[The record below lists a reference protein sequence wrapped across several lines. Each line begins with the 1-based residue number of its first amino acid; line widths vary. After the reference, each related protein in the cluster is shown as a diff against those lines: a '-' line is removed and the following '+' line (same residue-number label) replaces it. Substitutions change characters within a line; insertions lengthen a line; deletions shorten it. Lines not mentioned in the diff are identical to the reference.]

1 MCGINGIVNCGDR
14 ETLARM
20 THVQAHRGPDD
31 SGLWDRK
38 FPDGSYIGLGSR
50 RLAILDLSPLGHMP
64 MANENRTLWIT
75 YNGEIY
81 NFAELRRELEGKGHR
96 FASHTDTEVIL
107 RLYEQE
113 GADCVKRLNGMFAFA
128 ICDLR
133 SSTPTLFMARDHF
146 GVKPFYYFHSRDR
159 FAFASEI
166 KALLQ
171 VPGIEAELDPESLHQ
186 YLTFLWVPDPKT
198 MFRRILKLPA
208 GYYAILRNSELK
220 LTQYW
225 DLTFP
230 AADETYARSEDDLA
244 EEIRERLRRS
254 VEAQMVSDVP
264 IGAFLS
270 AGLDSSSIVA
280 MMSQATRTRATKSRA
295 THQPVRTYTVTFP
308 RKYRVGETT
317 LDDPEVATRLARHLG
332 CENQRIVVE
341 PDVTDLLPR
350 LVWHMD
356 EPTADPAIITAYVVC
371 REARKQ
377 ATVLLSGVGGDEL
390 FAGYRKHCAHYWAE
404 TYGKVP
410 VPARRIA
417 ERALNGLPSL
427 RGTPVKGSL
436 RLARKMA
443 RSAALSPRDRFITN
457 CTYLDETQKAGLY
470 ASKLTSGSLWQHSFD
485 EAKFDPAY
493 QHRAAFDRVQ
503 DADFLHQMLYLDT
516 KIFMPSLNLTYN
528 DKMSMASSVEVRV
541 PFLDRELAEFVAWK
555 IPPRLKLKG
564 SLRPTTKYIFRR
576 AMRGI
581 LPPEVLR
588 QPKAGFAAPVDY
600 WLAHDLK
607 EMVGDLLSES
617 QIRKRGFFRP
627 EAVRRF
633 VDEHAS
639 ARQDWSMQLW
649 QFLTLELWMQV
660 FLDGGAAKFEPG
672 RPEPSEVASA

>member
-1 MCGINGIVNCGDR
+1 MCGINGVVNCGDR

-20 THVQAHRGPDD
+20 TQVQAHRGPDD

-81 NFAELRRELEGKGHR
+81 NFAELRRELEGKGHK

-107 RLYEQE
+107 YLYERE
-113 GADCVKRLNGMFAFA
+113 GPDCVKRLNGMFAFA

-133 SSTPTLFMARDHF
+133 SGTPSLFMARDHF
-146 GVKPFYYFHSRDR
+146 GVKPFYYFHAGDR

-166 KALLQ
+166 KGLLQ
-171 VPGIEAELDPESLHQ
+171 VPGIEAELDLESLDQ

-208 GYYAILRNSELK
+208 GHYATLRDGELK

-230 AADETYARSEDDLA
+230 AADQTYARSEEDLA
-244 EEIRERLRRS
+244 EEIRERFRRS
-254 VEAQMVSDVP
+254 VEAQMISDVP

-280 MMSQATRTRATKSRA
+280 MMARATKSRV
-295 THQPVRTYTVTFP
+295 TPQPVRTYTITFP

-356 EPTADPAIITAYVVC
+356 EPTADPAIITAYLVC

-390 FAGYRKHCAHYWAE
+390 FAGYRKHSAHYWAE

-410 VPARRIA
+410 APARHLA
-417 ERALNGLPSL
+417 ERTLNAMPSL
-427 RGTPVKGSL
+427 RGTPMKGSL

-457 CTYLDETQKAGLY
+457 CTYLDNAQKASLY
-470 ASKLTSGSLWQHSFD
+470 VSGSASDAAWRGSFD
-485 EAKFDPAY
+485 DAKFDPAY
-493 QHRAAFDRVQ
+493 QHRAAFDRVR

-516 KIFMPSLNLTYN
+516 KIFMASLNLTYN

-541 PFLDRELAEFVAWK
+541 PFLDRELAEFVAWQV
-555 IPPRLKLKG
+555 PPRLKLKG
-564 SLRPTTKYIFRR
+564 SFRPTTKYIFRQ
-576 AMRGI
+576 AMQDI

-617 QIRKRGFFRP
+617 QIRKRGLFRP
-627 EAVRRF
+627 NAVRRF
-633 VDEHAS
+633 ADEHAS
-639 ARQDWSMQLW
+639 ARHDWSMQLW

-660 FLDGGAAKFEPG
+660 FLDGGDAKFEPS
-672 RPEPSEVASA
+672 RPEPREVASA

>member
-1 MCGINGIVNCGDR
+1 MCGISGVLNCGDR

-38 FPDGSYIGLGSR
+38 FPDGTYIGLGSR
-50 RLAILDLSPLGHMP
+50 RLAILDLSPVGHMP
-64 MANENRTLWIT
+64 MCNEDRSVWIT

-81 NFAELRRELEGKGHR
+81 NFAELRRELESKGHR
-96 FASHTDTEVIL
+96 FASHTDTEVIVH
-107 RLYEQE
+107 LYEQE
-113 GADCVKRLNGMFAFA
+113 GPDCVRRLNGMFSFA

-133 SSTPTLFMARDHF
+133 SSAPTLFVARDHF
-146 GVKPFYYFHSRDR
+146 GIKPFYYFHDGEQ

-171 VPGIEAELDPESLHQ
+171 LPEIDAELDPASLHQ

-208 GYYAILRNSELK
+208 GHYATLRKGELK

-225 DLTFP
+225 DLTLP
-230 AADETYARSEDDLA
+230 AADHIYTRSEDDLA
-244 EEIRERLRRS
+244 DEVRQRFRRS
-254 VEAQMVSDVP
+254 VEQQMVSDVP

-280 MMSQATRTRATKSRA
+280 MMRRAT
-295 THQPVRTYTVTFP
+295 TQPVRTYTITFP

-356 EPTADPAIITAYVVC
+356 EPTADPAIITAYLVC

-390 FAGYRKHCAHYWAE
+390 FAGYRKHVAHYWAQA
-404 TYGKVP
+404 YNRIPSV
-410 VPARRIA
+410 ARMAA
-417 ERALNGLPSL
+417 EAGLAALPSL
-427 RGTPVKGSL
+427 RGSALKGRL
-436 RLARKMA
+436 RLAKKMA
-443 RSAALSPRDRFITN
+443 RSASLNPVDRFITN
-457 CTYLDETQKAGLY
+457 CTYLDANQKSGLY
-470 ASKLTSGSLWQHSFD
+470 TRELLAEASGL
-485 EAKFDPAY
+485 DPAC
-493 QHRAAFDRVQ
+493 QHRAGFDRVC

-516 KIFMPSLNLTYN
+516 KIFMTSLNLTYN

-541 PFLDRELAEFVAWK
+541 PFLDRELAEFVAWN
-555 IPPRLKLKG
+555 IPPNMKLKG
-564 SLRPTTKYIFRR
+564 LLRPTTKHILRQ
-576 AMRGI
+576 AMRDI
-581 LPPEVLR
+581 LPREVLQ

-607 EMVGDLLSES
+607 EMLHDLLSPE
-617 QIRKRGFFRP
+617 QVRQRGLFRP
-627 EAVRRF
+627 AVVQRY
-633 VDEHAS
+633 VDEHRS
-639 ARQDWSMQLW
+639 GQHDWSMQLW
-649 QFLTLELWMQV
+649 QFMTLELWMRT
-660 FLDGGAAKFEPG
+660 FLDGGAQKFE
-672 RPEPSEVASA
+672 SEIAPFRQVATA

>member
-1 MCGINGIVNCGDR
+1 MCGISGVVNCGDR

-20 THVQAHRGPDD
+20 THILAHRGPDD

-50 RLAILDLSPLGHMP
+50 RLAILDLSPVGHMP
-64 MANENRTLWIT
+64 MCNEDRTVWIT

-81 NFAELRRELEGKGHR
+81 NFAELRRELESKGHR
-96 FASHTDTEVIL
+96 FASHTDTEVIIH
-107 RLYEQE
+107 LYEEE
-113 GADCVKRLNGMFAFA
+113 GPDCVKRLNGMFAFA

-133 SSTPTLFMARDHF
+133 AASPTLFVARDHF
-146 GVKPFYYFHSRDR
+146 GVKPFYYFHDGRR

-171 VPGIEAELDPESLHQ
+171 IPEIEAELDPESLHQ

-208 GYYAILRNSELK
+208 GHYATFSRGELK

-230 AADETYARSEDDLA
+230 PADQAYARSEADLV
-244 EEIRERLRRS
+244 EEVRERFRRS

-270 AGLDSSSIVA
+270 AGLDSSGIVA
-280 MMSQATRTRATKSRA
+280 MMKRATN
-295 THQPVRTYTVTFP
+295 QPVRTYTITFP
-308 RKYRVGETT
+308 PKYRVGETT

-332 CENQRIVVE
+332 CDNQRIVVE

-356 EPTADPAIITAYVVC
+356 EPTADPAIITAYLVC

-390 FAGYRKHCAHYWAE
+390 FAGYRKHVAHYWAQA
-404 TYGKVP
+404 YARIPSV
-410 VPARRIA
+410 ARRLA
-417 ERALNGLPSL
+417 EAALRALPSL
-427 RGTPVKGSL
+427 RGTTLKGHL
-436 RLARKMA
+436 RLAQKMA
-443 RSAALSPRDRFITN
+443 RSASLNPVDRFITN
-457 CTYLDETQKAGLY
+457 CTYLDEGQKSDLY
-470 ASKLTSGSLWQHSFD
+470 SSDFLAQTSGV
-485 EAKFDPAY
+485 DPAS
-493 QHRAAFDRVQ
+493 QHRAAFERVSES
-503 DADFLHQMLYLDT
+503 DFLHQMLYLDT
-516 KIFMPSLNLTYN
+516 KIFMTSLNLTYN

-541 PFLDRELAEFVAWK
+541 PFLDRELAEFVAWNV
-555 IPPRLKLKG
+555 PPSLKLKG
-564 SLRPTTKYIFRR
+564 FARPTTKYIFRQ
-576 AMRGI
+576 AMRDI
-581 LPPEVLR
+581 LPREVLQ

-607 EMVGDLLSES
+607 EMVDDLLSPAQLRS
-617 QIRKRGFFRP
+617 RGMFNPR
-627 EAVRRF
+627 AVQRLI
-633 VDEHAS
+633 DEHRS
-639 ARQDWSMQLW
+639 GRRDWSMQIW
-649 QFLTLELWMQV
+649 QFLTLELWMQT
-660 FLDGGAAKFEPG
+660 FLDGGARKFEG
-672 RPEPSEVASA
+672 DLVPSQHVATA